1 MAQTGFTPLLI
12 YSSSTGGNAPTA
24 GNLLNNATGSE
35 LAINIADGK
44 LFYKDS
50 GGSVQVIAWKT
61 TPTTAGGT
69 GLTSWTAG
77 QLPYYSSGT
86 ALSQLNIGTSGY
98 FLTSS
103 GSAPQWT
110 DPTTLAVTS
119 ISFGSTGLTP
129 STATKGAVTVAGLLA
144 TGYGG
149 TGLTGFTAANNAIYS
164 TSSSA
169 LTAGTLPV
177 AAGGTGLTSLT
188 ANYIPYGNGTG
199 AFSSTSAF
207 TYTST
212 GLGVGTSATSII
224 DCRVDQASTTYLTV
238 QNRYHNSTLTQKAGL
253 KLQLGDISESFKWC
267 SVEAYPASAYESG
280 GGITFNTYNGT
291 TPAEVMRMYPTGGVS
306 IGNTTD
312 PGATNLSVNGKC
324 IVSGTAIT
332 NIGGSSLNHE
342 VYANGNGAIGGYQL
356 GAGGY
361 VYNSYAVSNG
371 GTYYHVYFSDAGTS
385 HGSITSNGTTTSYNI
400 TSDYRLKEN
409 VAPMQN
415 ALETIAKLNPVT
427 YKWVNSELTGQGFIA
442 HELQEVVPDCVT
454 GEKDAV
460 DKDGNPVYQ
469 QMDSSFL
476 IGLLTKSIQE
486 LNEKFDAYVAS
497 HP

>member
-50 GGSVQVIAWKT
+50 ANAVQVIGWKT
-61 TPTTAGGT
+61 VPTTAGGT
-69 GLTSWTAG
+69 GLTSYTAG
-77 QLPYYSSGT
+77 DMVYWASGT
-86 ALSQLNIGTSGY
+86 AFTKLGIGAFGTV
-98 FLTSS
+98 LTSS
-103 GSAPQWT
+103 GSAPQWSSSLSVSGSLT
-110 DPTTLAVTS
+110 AATGLVSTGTFAGTPPADGIVVDYATGFGRFSAFTGDGFQWFTGGVGTTKIMQLSSAGAITTATWN
-119 ISFGSTGLTP
+119 GSTIG
-129 STATKGAVTVAGLLA
+129 V
-144 TGYGG
+144 GYGG
-149 TGLTGFTAANNAIYS
+149 TGTSTTFTAGSVIFAGASGVYSQDNAYLYYDS
-164 TSSSA
+164 TSKK
-169 LTAGTLPV
+169 
-177 AAGGTGLTSLT
+177 
-188 ANYIPYGNGTG
+188 
-199 AFSSTSAF
+199 
-207 TYTST
+207 
-212 GLGVGTSATSII
+212 LGINTNTVGS
-224 DCRVDQASTTYLTV
+224 YLTV
-238 QNRYHNSTLTQKAGL
+238 N
-253 KLQLGDISESFKWC
+253 GDGSFIV
-267 SVEAYPASAYESG
+267 SSASATTPLILANNNTSGITTAKLAFQNG
-280 GGITFNTYNGT
+280 GGTKASINAAVYGQGYMDFSTNADTF
-291 TPAEVMRMYPTGGVS
+291 AMRIDASQNLLV
-306 IGNTTD
+306 
-312 PGATNLSVNGKC
+312 GATA
-324 IVSGTAIT
+324 VS
-332 NIGGSSLNHE
+332 NIGGASLKFE
-342 VYANGNGAIGGYQL
+342 AFSNGAGAIGGYQL

-361 VYNSYAVSNG
+361 VFNSYAVSNG

-427 YKWVNSELTGQGFIA
+427 YKWVGSELTGQGFIA
-442 HELQEVVPDCVT
+442 HELQAVVPDCVT